1 METVTKQPPRYIL
14 GKVVSKYLILE
25 AISYAFNS
33 IDATEYLF
41 YTSNQFRKLISLNL
55 IALSNIFKTPIVN
68 VMDRFERLFNKS
80 IQQSNLQ
87 VELYNEK
94 DLEILRLFLKEIK
107 LKIEKLSI
115 YSSSTF
121 DVMTKEDFELMKP

>member
-1 METVTKQPPRYIL
+1 
-14 GKVVSKYLILE
+14 VSKYLILE